1 MLRARVTATGN
12 GLKYAKLAFAV
23 LVAMTFCLAHPASTA
38 YASKKEKR
46 KKASYGTIK
55 IRTNPDGLPLAI
67 DGKSEGAT
75 TSSYQE
81 YSFDP
86 GLHTVVIS
94 LPSGERWSREIK
106 VAGGRRTCVDLNY
119 KPPVVQPTSPC
130 PYPVNIS
137 VSPIVTEG
145 DVITFTASASY
156 SGKASLNYSWS
167 VNTSDANVVGDAN
180 GAVLRVD
187 STNFGGKR
195 ITALLVVDD
204 GSGEGACKQTAQAS
218 INVPRTVKHREETAT
233 DFDVCCSCSYDDQ
246 KARLDP
252 LGVRL
257 HDDPSVTTFIIAY
270 AGRTSRAGQAGRLLK
285 RANDYLVGQRGVD
298 KARIGTMDGGYR
310 EEDCVEL
317 WIVPQ
322 GAQPPQATPTL
333 QAGEAQPAPGP
344 APKKRPRR

>member
-1 MLRARVTATGN
+1 MSRARLTATGN

-23 LVAMTFCLAHPASTA
+23 LVAMTFCLANPASTA
-38 YASKKEKR
+38 YASKKK

-81 YSFDP
+81 YSFGP
-86 GLHTVVIS
+86 GLHTVVIG
-94 LPSGERWSREIK
+94 LPSGERWSRDINVE
-106 VAGGRRTCVDLNY
+106 GGRRTCVDLNY
-119 KPPVVQPTSPC
+119 RAPVATAVSPC

-137 VSPIVTEG
+137 VTPIVTEG

-156 SGKASLNYSWS
+156 SGTAPLNYRWT
-167 VNTSDANVVGDAN
+167 VNPGDANVVGGSD
-180 GAVLRVD
+180 GSIFKVD
-187 STNFGGKR
+187 STNFGGRR
-195 ITALLVVDD
+195 ITALLAVDD
-204 GSGEGACKQTAQAS
+204 GSGEGACKQATQAS
-218 INVPRTVKHREETAT
+218 IIVPRRERHREETAT
-233 DFDVCCSCSYDDQ
+233 EFDVCCSCSYDDQ

-257 HDDPSVTTFIIAY
+257 HDDPSVTTFMIAY
-270 AGRTSRAGQAGRLLK
+270 SGRTSRTGQATRLLK
-285 RANDYLVGQRGVD
+285 RANDYLVANRGVD
-298 KARIGTMDGGYR
+298 QSRVGTMDGGYR

-322 GAQPPQATPTL
+322 GAPAPQATPTL
-333 QAGEAQPAPGP
+333 QAGEAQPAV
-344 APKKRPRR
+344 APKKKRRR